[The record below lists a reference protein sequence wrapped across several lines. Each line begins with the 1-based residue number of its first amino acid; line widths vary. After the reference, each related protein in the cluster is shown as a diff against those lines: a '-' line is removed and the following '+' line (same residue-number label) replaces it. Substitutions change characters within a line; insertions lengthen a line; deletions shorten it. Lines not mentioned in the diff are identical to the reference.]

1 MMAALRA
8 WKTTIGQLAKQANR
22 LATALQN
29 ALPHQ
34 ETKQTTPAI
43 QYLFEI
49 AQYLVDC
56 EGKASALLTQDVA
69 QHSDDLKQ
77 LVQETVDKDNALRE
91 QHQIAQKFQF
101 IHDQLAQAA
110 TACLQTLSAVPIKKQ
125 KIRAEEQ
132 PTQDEKIVYVY
143 LFNAHGLQLET
154 WFKMLSPA
162 VFYDHSINR
171 PIYQDKAQIDSFIG
185 RKPNPMQHG
194 YLTVVVK
201 SQDIL
206 PVSPDAPLKDMY
218 GYPLLKVKEG
228 ALHFDKCIAFTH
240 NAHEY
245 QVTEAGALAL
255 NK

>member
-22 LATALQN
+22 LATGLQN

-34 ETKQTTPAI
+34 DTKQTTPAI

-49 AQYLVDC
+49 GQYLSDC
-56 EGKASALLTQDVA
+56 EGKAAALLTQDVT
-69 QHSDDLKQ
+69 QHRADLKQ
-77 LVQETVDKDNALRE
+77 LAQETVDQDGALRE

-101 IHDQLAQAA
+101 IHDQLTKAA
-110 TACLQTLSAVPIKKQ
+110 TECLQALSAAPIEKK
-125 KIRAEEQ
+125 KTRAEEQ
-132 PTQDEKIVYVY
+132 PTQDEKVMYVY

-171 PIYQDKAQIDSFIG
+171 PIYQDKAQVDSFIG

-194 YLTVVVK
+194 YLTVIVK

-206 PVSPDAPLKDMY
+206 PVSVDAPLKDMY
-218 GYPLLKVKEG
+218 GYPLFKVKEG

-240 NAHEY
+240 NGHEY
-245 QVTEAGALAL
+245 TVTEAGELAV